1 MYQVGGNGNKNS
13 TSWCVEDLRIKG
25 YFCVFWREF
34 RRKGRENSSRK
45 MLKTGQ
51 NSFFF
56 FLFFFFNNLGG
67 LGLPYFFCD
76 SSTSF
81 VHLMYAIRT
90 CYHLLKSAILAFST
104 FWFWLRQLIWMP
116 SRTLIDL
123 ILVALERYWC
133 LVSRTLDL

>member
-56 FLFFFFNNLGG
+56 FFLIIWEVWGF
-67 LGLPYFFCD
+67 YIFFCD

-81 VHLMYAIRT
+81 VHLVYAIRT
-90 CYHLLKSAILAFST
+90 CYHLLTSAILAFST